1 MTLDFFLA
9 KSHYS
14 CRDKSAPAKKF
25 IPLHMDV
32 FRFAVIEGLKEEARK
47 SWDIFHAWH
56 LFPRSRQ
63 RGSLF
68 RWVKKPARSLG
79 FRAK

>member
-1 MTLDFFLA
+1 
-9 KSHYS
+9 
-14 CRDKSAPAKKF
+14 
-25 IPLHMDV
+25 MDV

-68 RWVKKPARSLG
+68 GWVKKPARSLG